1 MRPTTIPDEQVAAHP
16 GSIKGVIAGP
26 PGVSPVEAL
35 FDGLVDGGF
44 ERAMV
49 RCELEPGDLEKLAAG
64 GHVWLI
70 FAGPIPVFGLTVT
83 PPTE

>member
-1 MRPTTIPDEQVAAHP
+1 M
-16 GSIKGVIAGP
+16 KGIIAGP
-26 PGVSPVEAL
+26 SPDIAPVEAL

-64 GHVWLI
+64 GHVWLV
-70 FAGPIPVFGLTVT
+70 FAGPIPVFGLAVT